1 MGEKK
6 KVDLQTLRRNID
18 QIWSQYDRDRNGTL
32 DKREARAFIK
42 AALGTMRKQG
52 QSVQQ
57 FCDDVFYKID
67 KDHSGSITKY
77 EMTLFLKQIL
87 EAS

>member
-1 MGEKK
+1 
-6 KVDLQTLRRNID
+6 
-18 QIWSQYDRDRNGTL
+18 
-32 DKREARAFIK
+32 
-42 AALGTMRKQG
+42 MRKQG
-52 QSVQQ
+52 QSLQQ

-87 EAS
+87 EASWNQINFH